1 MLNKIILKLNKM
13 KMKINNLEE
22 VNNPKIVK
30 KVKNNKVKIIITK

>member
-30 KVKNNKVKIIITK
+30 KAKNNKVKIIITK